1 VQFLKEKIL
10 EFARLLRKGGVN
22 VSITQVIAAI
32 QAAAAVGLAKED
44 FYTALLSTL
53 IVDQMDQ
60 PLFDKLFRL
69 YFFSLESSLFQ
80 EHINYDEQDTDEAA
94 VSLQLVDSIDGT
106 GTGRGA
112 GATPYLL
119 LVKAVRETNYPLLRR
134 LGKMGIASLGDL
146 DQGAVAEIDKLVDQ
160 AKVSIGWYQAV
171 NTLEKIRVQEKVS
184 EIRYSKWL
192 ECLSYL
198 EKYMESLLEDLLV
211 RKFGS
216 EMLEEIALAANIREK
231 EFYRLDQLEIQE
243 IRKQITKMARK
254 LASRYARRYRR
265 AKHGKI
271 DLRRT
276 IKNAMINGG
285 TPIRLKY
292 RRRVISKPE
301 LILLCDVSGS
311 VAVFSEFMLQLVYT
325 IQNRFSHIRSF
336 LFVNTVDE
344 VTEYFT
350 NNSIEEA
357 LEKAFAKARYAMSP
371 FSDYGRVFRQF
382 EKEYL
387 PTFSPQSTLIILG
400 DARNNYRHDERD
412 CLQRIGEQV
421 RKILWFN
428 PQPQEEWN
436 TEDSIIGIYAPYCR
450 QVFECRNLKQLEEVT
465 EAIL

>member
-1 VQFLKEKIL
+1 VLFLEEKIL

-22 VSITQVIAAI
+22 VSVTQVIAAI

-69 YFFSLESSLFQ
+69 YFFSLESSVFEKHTDHNEQ
-80 EHINYDEQDTDEAA
+80 ETDGATAA
-94 VSLQLVDSIDGT
+94 LQLVDSIEGT
-106 GTGRGA
+106 GMGRGA

-119 LVKAVRETNYPLLRR
+119 LVKAVRETNYPLLRK
-134 LGKMGIASLGDL
+134 LGKMGIESLGDL
-146 DQGAVAEIDKLVDQ
+146 EQGAVAEIDKLVDQ
-160 AKVSIGWYQAV
+160 AKVAIGWYQAV

-184 EIRYSKWL
+184 EIRYCKWL
-192 ECLSYL
+192 DCLSFL

-216 EMLEEIALAANIREK
+216 MILEEIALAANIREK
-231 EFYRLDQLEIQE
+231 EFFRLDQLEIQE

-301 LILLCDVSGS
+301 LVLLCDVSGS

-357 LEKAFAKARYAMSP
+357 LDKAFAKARYAMSP

-400 DARNNYRHDERD
+400 DARNNYRHD
-412 CLQRIGEQV
+412 
-421 RKILWFN
+421 
-428 PQPQEEWN
+428 
-436 TEDSIIGIYAPYCR
+436 
-450 QVFECRNLKQLEEVT
+450 
-465 EAIL
+465 

>member
-1 VQFLKEKIL
+1 MQFLKEKIL

-69 YFFSLESSLFQ
+69 YFFSLESSALQ
-80 EHINYDEQDTDEAA
+80 KHINDVEQETDEATVA
-94 VSLQLVDSIDGT
+94 LQLVDSIEGT

-134 LGKMGIASLGDL
+134 LGKMGVESLGDL
-146 DQGAVAEIDKLVDQ
+146 DQRAVTEIDKLVDQ
-160 AKVSIGWYQAV
+160 AKVALGWYQAV

-184 EIRYSKWL
+184 EIRYTKWL

-211 RKFGS
+211 SKYGP

-292 RRRVISKPE
+292 RQRVISKPE

-311 VAVFSEFMLQLVYT
+311 VAVFSEFMLQFVYT

-336 LFVNTVDE
+336 LFVNKVDE
-344 VTEYFT
+344 VTEYFS

-421 RKILWFN
+421 RRILWFN
-428 PQPQEEWN
+428 PQPRDQWN

>member
-1 VQFLKEKIL
+1 MLEEKIL

-22 VSITQVIAAI
+22 VSVTQVIAAL

>member
-1 VQFLKEKIL
+1 LLEERIL

-22 VSITQVIAAI
+22 VSVTQVTAAI
-32 QAAAAVGLAKED
+32 QAAAAVGLAQED
-44 FYTALLSTL
+44 FYIALLSTL
-53 IVDQMDQ
+53 VVDQIDQ

-69 YFFSLESSLFQ
+69 YFFSLEPGVIQ
-80 EHINYDEQDTDEAA
+80 KNINYEEQDTEQLT
-94 VSLQLVDSIDGT
+94 VGMQLVDSIEGI

-112 GATPYLL
+112 GASPYLL

-134 LGKMGIASLGDL
+134 LGEMGVESLGEL
-146 DQGAVAEIDKLVDQ
+146 EQEAVAEIDKLVDQ
-160 AKVSIGWYQAV
+160 AKVAIGWYQAV

-192 ECLSYL
+192 ECLSFL

-211 RKFGS
+211 KKFGYDAI
-216 EMLEEIALAANIREK
+216 EEIALAANIKEK

-285 TPIRLKY
+285 TPVRLKY
-292 RRRVISKPE
+292 RKRVISKPE

-311 VAVFSEFMLQLVYT
+311 VALFSEFMLQLVYT

-344 VTEYFT
+344 VTEYFK

-400 DARNNYRHDERD
+400 DARNNYRHDEKD
-412 CLQRIGEQV
+412 SLQRIGEQV
-421 RKILWFN
+421 RRILWFN
-428 PQPQEEWN
+428 PQPRDEWN

-450 QVFECRNLKQLEEVT
+450 QIFECRNLKQLEEVT

>member
-1 VQFLKEKIL
+1 MLEERIL

-22 VSITQVIAAI
+22 VSVTQVTAAI
-32 QAAAAVGLAKED
+32 QAAAAVGLAQED
-44 FYTALLSTL
+44 FYIALLSTL
-53 IVDQMDQ
+53 VVDQIDQ

-69 YFFSLESSLFQ
+69 YFFSLEPGVIQ
-80 EHINYDEQDTDEAA
+80 KNINYEEQDTEQLT
-94 VSLQLVDSIDGT
+94 VGMQLVDSIEGI

-112 GATPYLL
+112 GASPYLL

-134 LGKMGIASLGDL
+134 LGEMGVESLGEL
-146 DQGAVAEIDKLVDQ
+146 EQEAVAEIDKLVDQ
-160 AKVSIGWYQAV
+160 AKVAIGWYQAV

-192 ECLSYL
+192 ECLSFL

-211 RKFGS
+211 KKFGYDAI
-216 EMLEEIALAANIREK
+216 EEIALAANIKEK

-285 TPIRLKY
+285 TPVRLKY
-292 RRRVISKPE
+292 RKRVISKPE

-311 VAVFSEFMLQLVYT
+311 VALFSEFMLQLVYT

-344 VTEYFT
+344 VTEYFK

-400 DARNNYRHDERD
+400 DARNNYRHDEKD
-412 CLQRIGEQV
+412 SLQRIGEQV
-421 RKILWFN
+421 RRILWFN
-428 PQPQEEWN
+428 PQPRDEWN

-450 QVFECRNLKQLEEVT
+450 QIFECRNLKQLEEVT

>member
-1 VQFLKEKIL
+1 MLFLEEKIL

-22 VSITQVIAAI
+22 VSVTQVIAAI

-69 YFFSLESSLFQ
+69 YFFSLVSSVFEKHTDHNEQ
-80 EHINYDEQDTDEAA
+80 ETDGATAA
-94 VSLQLVDSIDGT
+94 LQLVDSIEGT
-106 GTGRGA
+106 GMGRGA

-119 LVKAVRETNYPLLRR
+119 LVKAVRETNYPLLRK
-134 LGKMGIASLGDL
+134 LGKMGIESLGDL
-146 DQGAVAEIDKLVDQ
+146 EQGAVAEIDKLVDQ
-160 AKVSIGWYQAV
+160 AKVAIGWYQAV

-184 EIRYSKWL
+184 EIRYCKWL
-192 ECLSYL
+192 DCLSFL

-216 EMLEEIALAANIREK
+216 MILEEIALAANIREK
-231 EFYRLDQLEIQE
+231 EFFRLDQLEIQE

-301 LILLCDVSGS
+301 LVLLCDVSGS

-357 LEKAFAKARYAMSP
+357 LDKAFAKARYAMSP

-412 CLQRIGEQV
+412 SLQRIGEQV

>member
-69 YFFSLESSLFQ
+69 YFFSLESSALQ
-80 EHINYDEQDTDEAA
+80 KHINDVEQETDEATVA
-94 VSLQLVDSIDGT
+94 LQLVDSIEGT

>member
-1 VQFLKEKIL
+1 MLFLEEKIL

-22 VSITQVIAAI
+22 VSVTQVIAAI

-69 YFFSLESSLFQ
+69 YFFSLESSVFEKHTDHNEQ
-80 EHINYDEQDTDEAA
+80 ETDGATAA
-94 VSLQLVDSIDGT
+94 LQLVDSIEGT
-106 GTGRGA
+106 GMGRGA

-119 LVKAVRETNYPLLRR
+119 LVKAVRETNYPLLRK
-134 LGKMGIASLGDL
+134 LGKMGIESLGDL
-146 DQGAVAEIDKLVDQ
+146 EQGAVAEIDKLVDQ
-160 AKVSIGWYQAV
+160 AKVAIGWYQAV

-184 EIRYSKWL
+184 EIRYCKWL
-192 ECLSYL
+192 DCLSFL

-216 EMLEEIALAANIREK
+216 MILEEIALAANIREK
-231 EFYRLDQLEIQE
+231 EFFRLDQLEIQE

-301 LILLCDVSGS
+301 LVLLCDVSGS

-357 LEKAFAKARYAMSP
+357 LDKAFAKARYAMSP

-387 PTFSPQSTLIILG
+387 PTFSSQSTLIILG

-412 CLQRIGEQV
+412 SLQRIGEQV

>member
-1 VQFLKEKIL
+1 MLFLEEKIL

-22 VSITQVIAAI
+22 VSVTQVIAAI

-69 YFFSLESSLFQ
+69 YFFSLESSVFEKHTDLNEQ
-80 EHINYDEQDTDEAA
+80 ETDGATAA
-94 VSLQLVDSIDGT
+94 LQLVDSIEGT
-106 GTGRGA
+106 GMGRGA

-119 LVKAVRETNYPLLRR
+119 LVKAVRETNYPLLRK
-134 LGKMGIASLGDL
+134 LGKMGIESLGDL
-146 DQGAVAEIDKLVDQ
+146 EQGAVAEIDKLVDQ
-160 AKVSIGWYQAV
+160 AKVAIGWYQAV

-184 EIRYSKWL
+184 EIRYCKWL
-192 ECLSYL
+192 DCLSFL

-216 EMLEEIALAANIREK
+216 MILEEIALAANIREK
-231 EFYRLDQLEIQE
+231 EFFRLDQLEIQE

-301 LILLCDVSGS
+301 LVLLCDVSGS

-357 LEKAFAKARYAMSP
+357 LDKAFAKARYAMSP

-412 CLQRIGEQV
+412 SLQRIGEQV

>member
-1 VQFLKEKIL
+1 MLFLEEKIL

-22 VSITQVIAAI
+22 VSVTQVIAAI

-69 YFFSLESSLFQ
+69 YFFSLESSVFEKHTDHNEQ
-80 EHINYDEQDTDEAA
+80 ETDGATAA
-94 VSLQLVDSIDGT
+94 LQLVDSIEGT
-106 GTGRGA
+106 GMGRGA

-119 LVKAVRETNYPLLRR
+119 LVKAVRETNYPLLRK
-134 LGKMGIASLGDL
+134 LGKMGIESLGDL
-146 DQGAVAEIDKLVDQ
+146 EQGAVAEIDKLVDQ
-160 AKVSIGWYQAV
+160 AKVAIGWYQAV

-184 EIRYSKWL
+184 EIRYCKWL
-192 ECLSYL
+192 DCLSFL

-216 EMLEEIALAANIREK
+216 MILEEIALAANIREK
-231 EFYRLDQLEIQE
+231 EFFRLDQLEIQE

-301 LILLCDVSGS
+301 LVLLCDVSGS

-357 LEKAFAKARYAMSP
+357 LDKAFAKARYAMSP

-412 CLQRIGEQV
+412 SLQRIGEQV

>member
-1 VQFLKEKIL
+1 LLLEEKIL

-22 VSITQVIAAI
+22 VSVTQVIAAL

>member
-1 VQFLKEKIL
+1 MLEEKIL

-22 VSITQVIAAI
+22 VSVTQVTAAI
-32 QAAAAVGLAKED
+32 QAAAAVGLAQED

-53 IVDQMDQ
+53 IVDQIDQ

-69 YFFSLESSLFQ
+69 YFFSLERGVLQ
-80 EHINYDEQDTDEAA
+80 KHINHNQHETDEASA
-94 VSLQLVDSIDGT
+94 VLPLVDSIEGT

-112 GATPYLL
+112 GASPYLL

-134 LGKMGIASLGDL
+134 LGEMGIESLGDL
-146 DQGAVAEIDKLVDQ
+146 EQGAINEIDKLIDQ
-160 AKVSIGWYQAV
+160 AKVAIGWYQAV

-198 EKYMESLLEDLLV
+198 EKYMESLLEEVLV
-211 RKFGS
+211 KKFGYDAI
-216 EMLEEIALAANIREK
+216 EEIALAANIREK

-243 IRKQITKMARK
+243 IRKHITKMARK
-254 LASRYARRYRR
+254 LASRYSRRYRR

-276 IKNAMINGG
+276 IKNAMINNG

-292 RRRVISKPE
+292 RKRVISKPE

-344 VTEYFT
+344 VTEFFT

-371 FSDYGRVFRQF
+371 FSDYGRVFRLF
-382 EKEYL
+382 EKQYL

-412 CLQRIGEQV
+412 SLQRIGEQV
-421 RKILWFN
+421 RRILWFN
-428 PQPQEEWN
+428 PQPGDQWN

-450 QVFECRNLKQLEEVT
+450 QVFECRNLKQLKEVT

>member
-1 VQFLKEKIL
+1 VLFLEEKIL

-22 VSITQVIAAI
+22 VSVTQVIAAI

-69 YFFSLESSLFQ
+69 YFFSLESSVFEKHTDHNEQ
-80 EHINYDEQDTDEAA
+80 ETDGATAA
-94 VSLQLVDSIDGT
+94 LQLVDSIEGT
-106 GTGRGA
+106 GMGRGA

-119 LVKAVRETNYPLLRR
+119 LVKAVRETNYPLLRK
-134 LGKMGIASLGDL
+134 LGKMGIESLGDL
-146 DQGAVAEIDKLVDQ
+146 EQGAVAEIDKLVDQ
-160 AKVSIGWYQAV
+160 AKVAIGWYQAV

-184 EIRYSKWL
+184 EIRYCKWL
-192 ECLSYL
+192 DCLSFL

-216 EMLEEIALAANIREK
+216 MILEEIALAANIREK
-231 EFYRLDQLEIQE
+231 EFFRLDQLEIQE

-301 LILLCDVSGS
+301 LVLLCDVSGS

-357 LEKAFAKARYAMSP
+357 LDKAFAKARYAMSP

-412 CLQRIGEQV
+412 SLQRIGEQV